1 MSGLATDRSPFRLR
15 QREKLIF
22 SGKMFPFIGIS
33 YLALR
38 ARREAAH
45 QHDAVLP
52 REPDHGAT
60 CGVVADNWTVPDQ
73 MDWAEVRGIDQT
85 KVIAV

>member
-1 MSGLATDRSPFRLR
+1 MRTDPVNWSHIAGRAGHYNVRRKHRL
-15 QREKLIF
+15 
-22 SGKMFPFIGIS
+22 PFIGIS

-60 CGVVADNWTVPDQ
+60 CGVVADNWTIPDQ

>member
-1 MSGLATDRSPFRLR
+1 
-15 QREKLIF
+15 
-22 SGKMFPFIGIS
+22 MFPFIGIS

-60 CGVVADNWTVPDQ
+60 CGVVADNWTVLDQ